1 MFISPL
7 GDVTINT
14 ASAHPHH
21 TPNGSVINL
30 AVSFGLNT
38 TYKIIEIPPYSGH
51 ASKNPLE
58 GSKVLSSIHPSD
70 GIGYVHSFGLTD
82 NFIVIAEGPLVIDTL
97 RVLTHRIYGTSPEKW
112 LYWDVNQRTKFHVI
126 DRKNGNRIGIFTAE
140 PFLVFHH
147 VNAFEAGGKIY
158 LDACCY
164 HDDTILRQTHLTNL
178 RAPVRPGQKKF
189 DLPEVRRYEL
199 PLDELRGE
207 DDQVPLVKGGDG
219 HDYSLLFVG
228 MDLPRI
234 NYADYNGKPY
244 RYVELSCYVQNIL
257 HDSTGQTKETASC
270 FFVLSDSVKS
280 EF

>member
-1 MFISPL
+1 M
-7 GDVTINT
+7 
-14 ASAHPHH
+14 
-21 TPNGSVINL
+21 
-30 AVSFGLNT
+30 
-38 TYKIIEIPPYSGH
+38 
-51 ASKNPLE
+51 
-58 GSKVLSSIHPSD
+58 
-70 GIGYVHSFGLTD
+70 
-82 NFIVIAEGPLVIDTL
+82 IDTL

-199 PLDELRGE
+199 PLDELKGE

-219 HDYSLLFVG
+219 YDYSLLFVG